1 MRIVLDTN
9 VLISGLMLPE
19 SVPGRIVRAWRGASF
34 TLVLSEAML
43 EEIGR
48 VLRYPKI
55 TKRLRSIGMPE
66 DEVEQLLALLRFQ
79 AELVDIS
86 ETKTHVPADADD
98 EKILATLIA
107 ANADYLVSG
116 DADLLALRESYPILT
131 PQEFWQRCGW

>member
-19 SVPGRIVRAWRGASF
+19 SVPGRIVRTWRSASL

-55 TKRLRSIGMPE
+55 AKRLRSIGISE
-66 DEVEQLLALLRFQ
+66 DEVEKLLALLRFQ

-86 ETKTHVPADADD
+86 ETKAYVPADAND

-107 ANADYLVSG
+107 AQADYLVSG
-116 DADLLALRESYPILT
+116 DADLLALRAEYPIVT
-131 PQEFWQRCGW
+131 PQEFWQRCG

>member
-1 MRIVLDTN
+1 MRCVLDTN

-19 SVPGRIVRAWRGASF
+19 SLPGRIIRAWRSASL

-43 EEIGR
+43 DEIGQ

-55 TKRLRSIGMPE
+55 AKRLRSIGMQE
-66 DEVEQLLALLRFQ
+66 DEVDQLLALLRFQ
-79 AELVDIS
+79 TEWVEIS
-86 ETKTHVPADADD
+86 GTKAHVPADVND

-116 DADLLALRESYPILT
+116 DADLLALRTDYPILT
-131 PQEFWQRCGW
+131 PQEFWQRCG